1 MTTLTLGKSGGEVVT
16 ILRCPQDAM
25 VGAKN
30 NIANSGIILPD
41 RRYPA
46 INLNLCLLVPKILQ
60 CPINPLLHPSSQ
72 LLYSPYRNANLYS
85 NNWLGVLLSTAA
97 SYFSALTVYVS

>member
-1 MTTLTLGKSGGEVVT
+1 MT
-16 ILRCPQDAM
+16 ILRCPPDAM
-25 VGAKN
+25 VFGAKN

-46 INLNLCLLVPKILQ
+46 INLNLRLLVSKILR
-60 CPINPLLHPSSQ
+60 CPINHLLHPSSQ

-85 NNWLGVLLSTAA
+85 NNWLGVLLLIFSVALLTGTLQLYAA
-97 SYFSALTVYVS
+97 LE